1 MEVGKE
7 KGGRGR
13 WGDGKMGRWEGR
25 GERGKIRIIRW
36 RLREVWKRSEM
47 NKPDMAKKWTGT
59 GM

>member
-1 MEVGKE
+1 M
-7 KGGRGR
+7 GR
-13 WGDGKMGRWEGR
+13 WEDGKMGRWEGR

-47 NKPDMAKKWTGT
+47 NKPDIAKKWTGT